1 MRYVNDFFYF
11 IIRPDETLS
20 GFIYCS
26 GVNVTKF
33 SPLTKGR
40 HGQGSNPAV
49 RGLQLVRAGIMD
61 MALSKGGKAK
71 KYSGNDCAGLAPT
84 EDTWYTERL
93 LIENVPQAFSEEVIR
108 YSVTNLL
115 KKIANALRL
124 EDRTPDELLDPGELQ
139 GFIEKLCNK
148 YGSINEKDSFSII

>member
-1 MRYVNDFFYF
+1 MKYANDFLYF
-11 IIRPDETLS
+11 VIKPAETFS

-33 SPLTKGR
+33 LPLTEGR

-49 RGLQLVRAGIMD
+49 RGLQLVRAGIMN

-71 KYSGNDCAGLAPT
+71 RYNGNGCADLAPT

-93 LIENVPQAFSEEVIR
+93 IIENVPQAFSEEAIR
-108 YSVTNLL
+108 YLVTNLL

-124 EDRTPDELLDPGELQ
+124 EDRMPDELLNPDELQ

-148 YGSINEKDSFSII
+148 YGTPNEKDS

>member
-1 MRYVNDFFYF
+1 MKYVNDFLYF
-11 IIRPDETLS
+11 IIKPVKTSS

-61 MALSKGGKAK
+61 MALLKGGKAK
-71 KYSGNDCAGLAPT
+71 KYIDKDCAGLAPT
-84 EDTWYTERL
+84 EDTWYTEGL
-93 LIENVPQAFSEEVIR
+93 IIENVPQVFSEEAIR

-124 EDRTPDELLDPGELQ
+124 EDRMPDELLDPAELQ
-139 GFIEKLCNK
+139 GFIEKLCSNYGNPNK
-148 YGSINEKDSFSII
+148 QDS